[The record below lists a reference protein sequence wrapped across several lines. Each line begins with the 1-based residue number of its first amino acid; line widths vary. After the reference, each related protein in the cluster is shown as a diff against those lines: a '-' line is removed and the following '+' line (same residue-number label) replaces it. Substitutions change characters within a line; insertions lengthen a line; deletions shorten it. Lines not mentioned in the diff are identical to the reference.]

1 MCAIFGLLDYKGSL
15 KPVQKLHIIQ
25 ALGEAAEVRG
35 IDATGIAF
43 FQRKKLS
50 IQKAPKPAHKMKYRI
65 PAEARYIMGH
75 TRMTTQGT
83 AKRNYNNHP
92 FSGKAGKQQ
101 FALAHNGIL
110 YNDQYLRK
118 FCKLPETAIETDSYV
133 AVQLIEQE
141 KEVSFASISKM
152 AGMLEGHFTFTIL
165 DQNNNLYFVKGENP
179 LTIYQYPDLGLYLYA
194 STPTILENALAELG
208 MEKLTPEVIEP
219 WDGDV
224 LKIDQ
229 HGETTSSQFVL
240 REEFPSR
247 MSYPT
252 RRYLIPYR
260 HSQQEYI
267 ENLKAVAWVYGYDP
281 AQIDALFADGFSEE
295 DIEEMFYGYEL

>member
-1 MCAIFGLLDYKGSL
+1 MCAIFGLLDYKGRL

-110 YNDQYLRK
+110 YSVDKWL
-118 FCKLPETAIETDSYV
+118 
-133 AVQLIEQE
+133 E
-141 KEVSFASISKM
+141 KVGESDIIKM
-152 AGMLEGHFTFTIL
+152 
-165 DQNNNLYFVKGENP
+165 
-179 LTIYQYPDLGLYLYA
+179 
-194 STPTILENALAELG
+194 
-208 MEKLTPEVIEP
+208 
-219 WDGDV
+219 
-224 LKIDQ
+224 
-229 HGETTSSQFVL
+229 
-240 REEFPSR
+240 
-247 MSYPT
+247 
-252 RRYLIPYR
+252 
-260 HSQQEYI
+260 
-267 ENLKAVAWVYGYDP
+267 
-281 AQIDALFADGFSEE
+281 
-295 DIEEMFYGYEL
+295 